1 MEAVSSPRAPWDGA
15 GLRVTLWVKG
25 CICGVG
31 ESGTGGLGREEA
43 ELKEEHIQWPQPPI
57 LQALAPHQTPPN
69 RAQAPESLGG
79 QLYLHVAT
87 AASGTGQC
95 YTARQMRPL
104 YCASRL
110 PPQPASR
117 QGHQGAE
124 YHQARTRPA
133 PGTASGLAWPAY
145 KCIFFF
151 NNIVRKEVNVFH
163 LPYDFLNIFSL

>member
-57 LQALAPHQTPPN
+57 FQALAPHQTPPN

-79 QLYLHVAT
+79 HLYLHVAT

-110 PPQPASR
+110 PPQPASCP
-117 QGHQGAE
+117 GAAPAE
-124 YHQARTRPA
+124 PRSPGCRISPCQDQACPWYCLW
-133 PGTASGLAWPAY
+133 PGLA
-145 KCIFFF
+145 C
-151 NNIVRKEVNVFH
+151 
-163 LPYDFLNIFSL
+163 L